1 MAPIGHYLHL
11 THSLCNTQ
19 HIIIKVQN
27 PIYILCFAIR
37 FIVIYEIK
45 KEKYSFL
52 CKFPIFSF
60 IRFLKFTFFNH
71 ELLMYKLGDEIYGN
85 TKNMYLHVGMKV
97 CRIVDDMF
105 REFVG
110 GGNYVNIK
118 VHYTRKFCILF
129 FLKKAVRNITL
140 GINQT

>member
-1 MAPIGHYLHL
+1 
-11 THSLCNTQ
+11 
-19 HIIIKVQN
+19 
-27 PIYILCFAIR
+27 
-37 FIVIYEIK
+37 
-45 KEKYSFL
+45 
-52 CKFPIFSF
+52 
-60 IRFLKFTFFNH
+60 
-71 ELLMYKLGDEIYGN
+71 
-85 TKNMYLHVGMKV
+85 MKV